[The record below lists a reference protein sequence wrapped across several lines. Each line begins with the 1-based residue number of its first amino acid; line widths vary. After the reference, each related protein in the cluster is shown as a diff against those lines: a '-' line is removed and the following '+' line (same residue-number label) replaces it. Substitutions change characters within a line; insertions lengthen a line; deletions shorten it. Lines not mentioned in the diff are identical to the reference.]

1 MSDASLP
8 RRCPRSPVSAP
19 PRTRGGN
26 STSSGGGSHLKPP
39 APGSSCKNETPIR
52 LAPQEDIDDSPPPG
66 RAAQFRA
73 PGARSSLAKPR
84 QSATSCPRSPPPS
97 PGHGQRPA
105 AALRGRSPPAS
116 GGRGEETPPQT
127 GRQRKRGRNY
137 CPKPPAGSA
146 DPPCSPS
153 RAQPAASESG
163 SGGASRA
170 PSAEGG
176 EPGTRARRGP
186 AGSPRRARAFGPS
199 AIFLGSPEPPLPRFH
214 RPQLA
219 PPPPPP
225 PPPPRFSAM
234 QLQGS
239 LFPRLRSPTLP
250 DSEGRRRAGGG
261 EGWASEPRASAE
273 ASGPRPLGRPPGLG
287 VSHLLGKNFAP
298 AAGARE
304 TRAGLSRGAV
314 MRSPPAAE

>member
-8 RRCPRSPVSAP
+8 RRSPRSPVSAP

-199 AIFLGSPEPPLPRFH
+199 AIFLSSPEPPLPRFH

-219 PPPPPP
+219 PPPP

-250 DSEGRRRAGGG
+250 DSEGRRRAGGAG
-261 EGWASEPRASAE
+261 GGGGGG
-273 ASGPRPLGRPPGLG
+273 GP
-287 VSHLLGKNFAP
+287 
-298 AAGARE
+298 AR
-304 TRAGLSRGAV
+304 
-314 MRSPPAAE
+314 